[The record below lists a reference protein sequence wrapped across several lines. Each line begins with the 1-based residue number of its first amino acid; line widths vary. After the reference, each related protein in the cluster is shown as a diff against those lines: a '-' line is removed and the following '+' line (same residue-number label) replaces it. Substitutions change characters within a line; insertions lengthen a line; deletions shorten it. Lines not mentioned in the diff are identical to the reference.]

1 MVRTIA
7 CIRHYLLTHKSKAMK
22 KIIVVITVSIC
33 FFSASAQEFRIGLKG
48 AYNSTWLFN
57 SNTSDQGELIDNASA
72 FGSSFGLTMLYHF
85 TDESAV
91 SVDILMSTHNAK
103 FEGAE
108 PISSKHYE
116 ATDKLS
122 YIDIPVLF
130 HLGAS
135 DGGGYVEIGPQFS
148 FLTGAKEDY
157 TLSDVPS
164 AAYSDRDVERDF
176 NSMNIAAVLGF
187 GYNFYLTD
195 NLFLD
200 AGLRFAYGLGDATVE
215 FSETELTDAD
225 RSIASMSAH
234 TDSDFDFNYV
244 ASHRAYGGLNLSLTY
259 SFGQFSRHR
268 N

>member
-1 MVRTIA
+1 
-7 CIRHYLLTHKSKAMK
+7 MK
-22 KIIVVITVSIC
+22 KIIVFATLSIFC
-33 FFSASAQEFRIGLKG
+33 FSASAQEFRLGLKG

-57 SNTSDQGELIDNASA
+57 TNTSDQGELIDNASA

-103 FEGAE
+103 FEGTD
-108 PISSKHYE
+108 PFSLTTYE

-157 TLSDVPS
+157 TLTDVPS

-215 FSETELTDAD
+215 FSKTELADAD
-225 RSIASMSAH
+225 RSIASLSAH
-234 TDSDFDFNYV
+234 YDADQEFNYV

-259 SFGQFSRHR
+259 SFGQYSRRR